1 MTIKIEI
8 QNWKHIDEQAAAK
21 FVLKEVAKDA
31 ANGTLKI
38 DKPVIGNYY
47 NQNGIE
53 YRATIS

>member
-8 QNWKHIDEQAAAK
+8 HNWKHIDEQAAAK

-31 ANGTLKI
+31 ANGTLT
-38 DKPVIGNYY
+38 IGKSVTGDYY
-47 NQNGIE
+47 SQNGIE